1 MHLTLFSTDHCTLCD
16 RALDLLLGLP
26 ELRGSALDVV
36 DVATDTRLLEH
47 YGPRLPVLRAGSRE
61 IDWPFSRAD
70 VLRLL
75 QAD

>member
-36 DVATDTRLLEH
+36 DVATDARLLEA

-61 IDWPFSRAD
+61 IDWPFGRAD
-70 VLRLL
+70 VLRLA

>member
-16 RALDLLLGLP
+16 RALDLLLGMP

-36 DVATDTRLLEH
+36 DVATDAQLLER
-47 YGPRLPVLRAGSRE
+47 YGPRLPVLRAGTQE

-70 VLRLL
+70 VLRLA